1 MKKNLLIAVVFVGI
15 FSTNLNAQEFLPKI
29 KINKQEKTLHSQW
42 KGKRIAFLGDSMTDP
57 RRVGTNS
64 IYWEYLSELLGIVP
78 VVYGQN
84 GHQWDGIYNQAK
96 KLNAEKGND
105 IDAVFIFAGTNDY
118 NQGLPIGEFFSYSKR
133 TTNSDGKETDLNY
146 RTPLMNDSTFCG
158 RINQVMSY
166 LKETYPQQQIV
177 LLTPIHRGYAK
188 FGKGNVQPEENFAN
202 RAGLFIDDYVE
213 TIRKAGSV
221 WSVPVIDLYAMSGL
235 FPLSDSHLQY
245 FAKKETDRLHPNAS
259 GHYRIAKTLQYQL
272 LALPSGFTN
281 K

>member
-1 MKKNLLIAVVFVGI
+1 MKKKHLMAIVLVGI
-15 FSTNLNAQEFLPKI
+15 FSTNLIAQELLPKI
-29 KINKQEKTLHSQW
+29 KIEKQEKTLQSQW

-57 RRVGTNS
+57 RRVGTS
-64 IYWEYLSELLGIVP
+64 CIYWEYLSELLGIVP

-84 GHQWDGIYNQAK
+84 GHQWNGIYNQAK
-96 KLNAEKGND
+96 KLNTEKGD
-105 IDAVFIFAGTNDY
+105 AIDAILIFAGTNDY
-118 NQGLPIGEFFSYSKR
+118 NDALPIGEFFSFSKR
-133 TTNSDGKETDLNY
+133 TTNSDGKEVELNY

-158 RINQVMSY
+158 RINKVLSF
-166 LKETYPQQQIV
+166 LKETYPQQQII

-188 FGKGNVQPEENFAN
+188 FGKDNVQPDENFAN
-202 RAGLFIDDYVE
+202 RAGLFIDDYIE

-221 WSVPVIDLYAMSGL
+221 WSVPVIDLYSLSGL
-235 FPLSDSHLQY
+235 FPLSDNQLQY

-272 LALPSGFTN
+272 LALPSGFSN